1 MSENAFMRRAA
12 ALALEKMRANS
23 GGPFGAVIVRNDTII
38 AEGWNEVTL
47 SNDPTAHAEIVAI
60 RRACTLLGA
69 FNLPDC
75 DIYTSCE
82 PCPMCL
88 GAIYWARLR
97 RVYYANTR
105 ADASQIGFDDGFI
118 YSEVAG
124 AGVEKDSSPPTD
136 DRQCSDGVHGMGLQS
151 RENSVLMSA
160 RCRAILSDIHLLG
173 DPRTAGAL
181 QRSRVHLILSC
192 RLPDAIPPQRG
203 LLGRHIRSFHAL
215 RASRRSFPL
224 TDLRP
229 ASIGL
234 PKNGD
239 DG

>member
-38 AEGWNEVTL
+38 AEGWNEVTS
-47 SNDPTAHAEIVAI
+47 SNDPTAHAEILAI

-75 DIYTSCE
+75 DIFTSCE

-97 RVYYANTR
+97 RVYYANTS

-118 YSEVAG
+118 YSEVARVPELRKIPNLRLMTDN
-124 AGVEKDSSPPTD
+124 AQMAFTEWACSP
-136 DRQCSDGVHGMGLQS
+136 GK
-151 RENSVLMSA
+151 
-160 RCRAILSDIHLLG
+160 
-173 DPRTAGAL
+173 
-181 QRSRVHLILSC
+181 
-192 RLPDAIPPQRG
+192 
-203 LLGRHIRSFHAL
+203 IR
-215 RASRRSFPL
+215 
-224 TDLRP
+224 
-229 ASIGL
+229 I
-234 PKNGD
+234 
-239 DG
+239 

>member
-1 MSENAFMRRAA
+1 MSEQAFMQRAV

-38 AEGWNEVTL
+38 AEGWNEVT
-47 SNDPTAHAEIVAI
+47 SNNDPTAHAEIVAI

-105 ADASQIGFDDGFI
+105 IEAAHIGFDDEFI
-118 YSEVAG
+118 YGEVGLEAG
-124 AGVEKDSSPPTD
+124 L
-136 DRQCSDGVHGMGLQS
+136 R
-151 RENSVLMSA
+151 R
-160 RCRAILSDIHLLG
+160 
-173 DPRTAGAL
+173 
-181 QRSRVHLILSC
+181 
-192 RLPDAIPPQRG
+192 IP
-203 LLGRHIRSFHAL
+203 HIRL
-215 RASRRSFPL
+215 M
-224 TDLRP
+224 TDNVQAVFTEWATSPGKTRY
-229 ASIGL
+229 
-234 PKNGD
+234 
-239 DG
+239 